1 MKIKNFAK
9 IILLL
14 AVIFVFPAVTQ
25 AQLTQQQIEDGYAE
39 CFAARYGGETVAQA
53 RTRCCQDADWVA
65 AAACKTTNSGGG
77 VSGGSGV
84 LGSGCSTPGAQSTC
98 GQGLICGNNSKC
110 IVNLDVPDT
119 GTGSIPDTGNPGGS
133 SLDNIPGA
141 NPEWCNNDPN
151 LTYSNGVCLPKDAG
165 FAKTG
170 FAGSTSLSDLMI
182 KIIKFFL
189 TFAGIVGVLILVIGG
204 YWYLSSGGN
213 EETAEKGKKAI
224 INAIIGLVVVILA
237 YTIVTIISS
246 TLIADTF
253 VK

>member
-1 MKIKNFAK
+1 LSLCAK
-9 IILLL
+9 RQ
-14 AVIFVFPAVTQ
+14 FPCAYKCD
-25 AQLTQQQIEDGYAE
+25 EDTGA
-39 CFAARYGGETVAQA
+39 CI
-53 RTRCCQDADWVA
+53 ADPNKSNGNGA
-65 AAACKTTNSGGG
+65 TP
-77 VSGGSGV
+77 GV
-84 LGSGCSTPGAQSTC
+84 LGDTCEFPGVQSTC
-98 GQGLICGNNSKC
+98 GEGLVCDSNLKC
-110 IVNLDVPDT
+110 KTN
-119 GTGSIPDTGNPGGS
+119 TGSGNNPGGGGTGGGS
-133 SLDNIPGA
+133 GDSIPGP
-141 NPEWCNNDPN
+141 NSEWCNNDPN

-170 FAGSTSLSDLMI
+170 FAGSTSLSDLMV

>member
-1 MKIKNFAK
+1 MKIKNFVK

-14 AVIFVFPAVTQ
+14 LVIFVFPGVSQ
-25 AQLTQQQIEDGYAE
+25 AQLTKQQIEDGYAE

-53 RTRCCQDADWVA
+53 KARCCEDADWVA
-65 AAACKTTNSGGG
+65 ASACQTASA
-77 VSGGSGV
+77 SGGSGV
-84 LGSGCSTPGAQSTC
+84 SGSACTDPGKQSTC
-98 GQGLICGNNSKC
+98 GEGLICGNSKTC

-119 GTGSIPDTGNPGGS
+119 GTGKIPNTGNPGGS
-133 SLDNIPGA
+133 AADNIPGA